1 MKTKKIVIISL
12 ISILF
17 IVSSVQLFSYASG
30 HIFKSKQDETILYYA
45 KGSAFIEDWKR
56 VDSLG
61 QNGLT
66 KSALEEV
73 EKILAKSRTQNNH
86 QQILKA
92 LIVKAKFQSY
102 VEENG
107 FKLTLNELET
117 ESEKATYPLKPMLHS
132 VIAELY
138 WQYYQNNRW
147 KFYNRTT
154 IIDFAQNDIET
165 WDLSKIIE
173 VTIHHYLLSIKDID
187 ELKRTPTNTFE
198 DVIIKK
204 DSTEKYRPFL
214 YDFLSHRA
222 LSFFMNEEPS
232 ITKPVYAFVLKNEK
246 YFSSAEQFTELAIE
260 NKDSLSLKYY
270 ALKTLQ
276 GLTKAHLDDNNVDAL
291 VDVELLRLSFVK
303 NNSVL
308 TDTDSL
314 YDESLIQLQQKFI
327 KHESSTSV
335 SYEIAQRHYQK
346 GATYNTKENSGK
358 KLEIKKAYDVCV
370 KAIGLFPKSFGA
382 KKCAYLINLIQ
393 TKSIQVTTE
402 KVNTP
407 NKPSLALLSY
417 KNVSKVYARLLKVDY
432 DNYKDYY
439 RNQSNEDFLTKLPR
453 WLSGQKIISEWEIVL
468 ENDGDYQN
476 HSSEMKI
483 PAQPMGFYVLLIAS
497 NKNFESDNEAVSY
510 TPFWFSNLGYTT
522 RRTENQSIEFFV
534 ADRENGNPIKDVI
547 ADIFYDKYNYIT
559 RKYEQKK
566 LTTKTTN
573 VDGYFIIEPG
583 NDYRNYFVDLK
594 FQKDRLNTDD
604 SYYQYRN
611 YQEPKRTQV
620 RTIFFTDRAIYR
632 PGQTIYFKGLVIDTD
647 GDKNTIK
654 TNYTTTVTFN
664 DANYQKVSDLKLTT
678 NEFGTFSGSFV
689 APMGGLNG
697 QMHIASTNG
706 ILYFSVEEYKRPTFE
721 TEFKPIK
728 GSYKLNQNIKA
739 TGVAT
744 TYSGAPLDGADV
756 NYRVVRNASFPYWC
770 YYRWGYQPQSAQME
784 ITNGTTIT
792 KDDGTFDV
800 EFKAIPD
807 ETVSYKFEPTFS
819 YTIYADVVDI
829 NGETQST
836 TTYVYVSNKAL
847 LINLNMPEL
856 INKNATDSFYLST
869 TNLNGEVE
877 FAKGNIKVWQL
888 KNPNKIFRTKLWSK
902 PDKYLM
908 TKEEYQKDFP
918 LDEYQDE
925 NNKYNWEKSIKVF
938 DVNFNTENQ
947 KIVRFSKLPEC
958 SSGYYILEATSTDI
972 FGNEVKEI
980 KYFTLFGDTEKN
992 CPTPEISFFTKLKNV
1007 VEVGEK
1013 ASFLVASAAKD
1024 VSILYEIE
1032 HKGKIVSKN
1041 WIKVSGSQQK
1051 IEIPITEEHRGNFV
1065 VHFSFV
1071 KHGRNFN
1078 FSDVVYVPY
1087 TNKMLDV
1094 KFETFR
1100 NKLLPGQQE
1109 EWKIKITD
1117 KNGEKAAA
1125 EMLATMYDASLD
1137 AFRSNYFSLDILK
1150 NNYSTM
1156 YWQGNNSFAAM
1167 SSNLISKDWNKY
1179 IKFPNQEYDQL
1190 NWFGYYFNR
1199 NYGYYNY
1206 RGARGGVLDDFDGV
1220 LEESSGDK
1228 FAEYAESES
1237 SIPRISADAT
1247 TTLATGST
1255 ITKQD
1260 ASKNSGKLDAN
1271 REQSNLKDE
1280 AQQDSRENNMQD
1292 VKARSNFSETA
1303 FFYPHLTTN
1312 EAGEILISF
1321 TIPESLTKWK
1331 FMGLAHTKDLKSG
1344 TIIEE
1349 VITQKELMVYPNAP
1363 RFFREGDKMTFSTKI
1378 VNLSEKNIEGGMA
1391 KIFFFD
1397 ALTMKDI
1404 TTNIL
1409 KSDPVSSTGENS
1421 FKVEKAKSTMVEWQ
1435 IAIPEGYSAITYKVV
1450 AKSSNFSDGEEK
1462 VLPVLTNRMLVT
1474 ESLPLPIRGNQTKTF
1489 SFEKLINNK
1498 STTLKSEKL
1507 TLEFTSNPAWY
1518 AIQALPYLIEY
1529 PYECA
1534 EQTFSRF
1541 YANSIASHIANS
1553 NPKIRN
1559 VFESWKSTSPESF
1572 LSNLEKNQELKAAIL
1587 EETPWVLNAQ
1597 NESERK
1603 KRVGLLFDL
1612 NKMANEQQR
1621 ALKKLQ
1627 ELQVANGGWT
1637 WFKGM
1642 PESRYIT
1649 LHIATG
1655 MGRLKHMGVTNIK
1668 ADAKSWNMTFAAVQ
1682 YLDNRIKDD
1691 YDYLKKYKV
1700 DLEKNN
1706 INSDQIMYLYARSY
1720 FINDLEISSRNKE
1733 AYQYYFNQAKK
1744 YWLSNSRYMQGMI
1757 AVVMNRSNPDSYR
1770 DQTAT
1775 KIVASLKE
1783 NAINHDELGMYWKE
1797 NTGGYYWYQAPIE
1810 TQALLIEA
1818 FDEITNDQKSVEAM
1832 KVWLLKQKQTQ
1843 DWRTTKATTDA
1854 CYALLMKGSDWLVT
1868 ENNIEIQVGNTII
1881 DPKKLDGVKVEAG
1894 TGYFK
1899 TSWNNK
1905 EILPEM
1911 GTIKITKKDEGVSWG
1926 AMYWQYFEQLD
1937 KITPHETPLK
1947 IVKKVF
1953 LQENSASGPVI
1964 KPITDK
1970 TKLKPGDKLKV
1981 RIELRVDRN
1990 MEYVHMKDMR
2000 AAGFEPINVFSGY
2013 RYQGGL
2019 GYFETTKDA
2028 STNFFFDYLPK
2039 GTYVFEYPLKVNM
2052 KGDFSNGITTIQCMY
2067 APEFTSHSEGVRI
2080 QVE

>member
-1 MKTKKIVIISL
+1 MKSKKVVVLVAIGILL
-12 ISILF
+12 IT
-17 IVSSVQLFSYASG
+17 SSVGIFSYANVSF
-30 HIFKSKQDETILYYA
+30 FKPKQQVLLVYA
-45 KGSAFIEDWKR
+45 KGSAFVEDWKK
-56 VDSLG
+56 VDSLE
-61 QNGLT
+61 QHGLS
-66 KSALEEV
+66 KSALDEV

-86 QQILKA
+86 QQIVKA
-92 LIVKAKFQSY
+92 LIIKAKFQSY
-102 VEENG
+102 LEENA
-107 FKLTLNELET
+107 FKLTL
-117 ESEKATYPLKPMLHS
+117 SEIEKEAEGATYPLKPMLHS

-154 IIDFAQNDIET
+154 TVGFAQDDIET
-165 WDLSKIIE
+165 WDITKIIE
-173 VTIHHYLLSIKDID
+173 RTIHHYLLSIKDID
-187 ELKRTPTNTFE
+187 ELKRTPVNTFE

-204 DSTEKYRPFL
+204 DSSEKFRPFL

-222 LSFFMNEEPS
+222 LSFFMNEEPNV
-232 ITKPVYAFVLKNEK
+232 IKPVYAFVLNNVN
-246 YFSSAEQFTELAIE
+246 YFSEAEDFTKVNIE
-260 NKDSLSLKYY
+260 SKDSLSLKYY

-276 GLTKAHLDDNNVDAL
+276 NLTKTHVVDGNIDAL
-291 VDVELLRLSFVK
+291 VDVELTRLKFVN
-303 NNSVL
+303 NNSIL
-308 TDTDSL
+308 AKSDSL
-314 YDESLIQLQQKFI
+314 YYDALIELQEKYS
-327 KHESSTSV
+327 KHDISTEV
-335 SYEIAQRHYQK
+335 AYVIAQIHNQK
-346 GATYNTKENSGK
+346 GINYTTSKNAEN
-358 KLEIKKAYDVCV
+358 KLEVKKAYDVCV
-370 KAIGLFPKSFGA
+370 NAIGAFPNSLGA
-382 KKCAYLINLIQ
+382 KKCAYLINQIQ
-393 TKSIQVTTE
+393 LKSIQVTTE

-407 NKPSLALLSY
+407 NKPALALLSY
-417 KNVSKVYARLLKVDY
+417 KNVSKVYARLIKISYDDY
-432 DNYKDYY
+432 KEHY
-439 RNQSNEDFLTKLPR
+439 RMPRDEDFLKKLKA
-453 WLSGQKIISEWEIVL
+453 QKTVSEWEINL
-468 ENDGDYQN
+468 EKDEDYQN
-476 HSSEMKI
+476 HSVEFKI
-483 PAQPMGFYVLLIAS
+483 PAQDMGYYVLLVAS
-497 NKNFESDNEAVSY
+497 NKNFESINEAVTY

-534 ADRENGNPIKDVI
+534 ADRENGTPLKDVV
-547 ADIFYDKYNYIT
+547 ADVFYDKYNYIT
-559 RKYEQKK
+559 RKYEQKRMA
-566 LTTKTTN
+566 TKTTN
-573 VDGYFIIEPG
+573 EDGYFNIEPS
-583 NDYRNYFVDLK
+583 NDYRNYYVD
-594 FQKDRLNTDD
+594 FSYQKDRLNTDD

-611 YQEPKRTQV
+611 YREQKQTQV

-647 GDKNTIK
+647 GDKNNIK

-664 DANYQKVSDLKLTT
+664 DANYQKVSDVKLTT
-678 NEFGTFSGSFV
+678 NEYGTFSGSFV
-689 APMGGLNG
+689 APQGGLNG
-697 QMHIASTNG
+697 QMHIATTSGNK
-706 ILYFSVEEYKRPTFE
+706 YFSVEEYKRPTFE
-721 TEFKPIK
+721 AEFKPIK

-739 TGVAT
+739 VGKAT
-744 TYSGAPLDGADV
+744 TYSGAALDGAEV

-770 YYRWGYQPQSAQME
+770 YYRWGYHPQSPQME
-784 ITNGTTIT
+784 ITNGTTTT
-792 KDDGTFDV
+792 KNDGSFDID
-800 EFKAIPD
+800 FKAIPD
-807 ETVSYKFEPTFS
+807 ETVNQNFEPTYS

-847 LINLNMPEL
+847 LINISIPEL
-856 INKNATDSFYLST
+856 VNKNAADSFYLST

-888 KNPNKIFRTKLWSK
+888 KKTNQVFRSKLWAK
-902 PDKYLM
+902 ADKHLM

-918 LDEYQDE
+918 FDEYKDE
-925 NNKYNWEKSIKVF
+925 NNKFNWEKSTKVF
-938 DVNFNTENQ
+938 DVNFNTEHQ
-947 KIVRFSKLPEC
+947 KIIRFGKLPEC
-958 SSGYYILEATSTDI
+958 NSGYYVLEATSVDV

-980 KYFTLFGDTEKN
+980 KYFTLFGENEKSFPLN
-992 CPTPEISFFTKLKNV
+992 DISFFTKLKNV
-1007 VEVGEK
+1007 VEPGEK
-1013 ASFLVASAAKD
+1013 ASYLVGSAAKNAT
-1024 VSILYEIE
+1024 VLYEIE
-1032 HKGKIVSKN
+1032 HKGKIVSRN
-1041 WIKVSGSQQK
+1041 WIKLSGSQQK

-1078 FSDVVYVPY
+1078 FTDAVYVPY

-1100 NKLLPGQQE
+1100 NKLLPGQNE
-1109 EWKIKITD
+1109 EWKIKISD
-1117 KNGEKAAA
+1117 KKGDKVAA

-1137 AFRSNYFSLDILK
+1137 AFRPNYFLLDIL
-1150 NNYSTM
+1150 NYYYSTI
-1156 YWQGNNSFAAM
+1156 YWQGNNSFAPM
-1167 SSNLISKDWNKY
+1167 SSSMISENWNKL
-1179 IKFPNQEYDQL
+1179 INFPYQEYDQL
-1190 NWFGYYFNR
+1190 NWFGYYFSR
-1199 NYGYYNY
+1199 NYRYGYLAKNSAG
-1206 RGARGGVLDDFDGV
+1206 RGLENDFDGV

-1228 FAEYAESES
+1228 FAEFAEAE
-1237 SIPRISADAT
+1237 IAMDAT
-1247 TTLATGST
+1247 TVATGASVSQQSVTKST
-1255 ITKQD
+1255 
-1260 ASKNSGKLDAN
+1260 GKLAAN

-1280 AQQDSRENNMQD
+1280 EQKDARDNNFGE
-1292 VKARSNFSETA
+1292 VKARSNFNETA

-1312 EAGEILISF
+1312 EAGEIIISF

-1344 TIIEE
+1344 MLTEE
-1349 VITQKELMVYPNAP
+1349 IITQKELMVYPNAP

-1378 VNLSEKNIEGGMA
+1378 VNLSDTTIENGA
-1391 KIFFFD
+1391 ARIFFYD
-1397 ALTMKDI
+1397 ALTMKDV
-1404 TTNIL
+1404 TAFIL
-1409 KSDPVSSTGENS
+1409 KDNAENP
-1421 FKVEKAKSTMVEWQ
+1421 FKVEKAKSTMVEWE

-1450 AKSSNFSDGEEK
+1450 AKSGDFSDGEEK

-1474 ESLPLPIRGNQTKTF
+1474 ESMPLPIRGNQSKTF
-1489 SFEKLINNK
+1489 TFEKLVNNK
-1498 STTLKSEKL
+1498 STTLKHDKL

-1518 AIQALPYLIEY
+1518 AVQALPYLIEY

-1541 YANSIASHIANS
+1541 YANSIASHVANS
-1553 NPKIRN
+1553 NPKIKN
-1559 VFESWKSTSPESF
+1559 VFDSWKSSSPESF
-1572 LSNLEKNQELKAAIL
+1572 LSNLEKNQELKSAIL

-1627 ELQVANGGWT
+1627 ELQVGNGGWT

-1649 LHIATG
+1649 QYIVTG
-1655 MGRLKHMGVTNIK
+1655 LGRLKHMGVSDIK
-1668 ADAKSWNMTFAAVQ
+1668 NDNKTWSMTLAAVQ
-1682 YLDNRIKDD
+1682 YLDNRIKED

-1700 DLEKNN
+1700 DLDKNN
-1706 INSDQIMYLYARSY
+1706 ISQDQIMYLYARSY
-1720 FINDLEISSRNKE
+1720 FINDLEISTRNKE

-1757 AVVMNRSNPDSYR
+1757 AVAMNRSKENT
-1770 DQTAT
+1770 TAT

-1818 FDEITNDQKSVEAM
+1818 FDEVTNDQKSVEAM

-1868 ENNIEIQVGNTII
+1868 ENNVEIKVGNQLI
-1881 DPKKLDGVKVEAG
+1881 DPKKIADTKVEAG

-1899 TSWNNK
+1899 TSWNKK
-1905 EILPEM
+1905 EITPEM
-1911 GTIKITKKDEGVSWG
+1911 GTVKITKKDEGVSWG

-1937 KITPHETPLK
+1937 KITSHETPLK

-1953 LQENSASGPVI
+1953 LQENSASGPII
-1964 KPITDK
+1964 KPVTDK

-2067 APEFTSHSEGVRI
+2067 APEFTSHSEGIRI
-2080 QVE
+2080 KVE

>member
-1 MKTKKIVIISL
+1 MKTKNKVVIIS
-12 ISILF
+12 IIMLF
-17 IVSSVQLFSYASG
+17 IVSSVQLFSNASI
-30 HIFKSKQDETILYYA
+30 IFFKPKQQTLLIYA
-45 KGSAFIEDWKR
+45 KGSAFIDEWKK
-56 VDSLG
+56 VDSLE
-61 QNGLT
+61 QSGLT

-73 EKILAKSRTQNNH
+73 EKILAKSRAQNNH

-92 LIVKAKFQSY
+92 LIIKAKFQSY
-102 VEENG
+102 IEENS

-117 ESEKATYPLKPMLHS
+117 EAEIASYPLKPMLHS

-154 IIDFAQNDIET
+154 TVDFAQNDIET
-165 WDLSKIIE
+165 WDLTKIIN

-187 ELKRTPTNTFE
+187 GLARTSINTFE

-204 DSTEKYRPFL
+204 DSSEKYRPFL

-232 ITKPVYAFVLKNEK
+232 LTKPVYAFVLNNTN
-246 YFSSAEQFTELAIE
+246 YFSSAADFAELTIE
-260 NKDSLSLKYY
+260 NKDTLSLKYY
-270 ALKTLQ
+270 ALKTFQ
-276 GLTKAHLDDNNVDAL
+276 GLIKQHLEDNNIDAL

-303 NNSVL
+303 NNSML
-308 TDTDSL
+308 SNSDSSYYYAL
-314 YDESLIQLQQKFI
+314 EQLQAKYIQ
-327 KHESSTSV
+327 HPSATSV
-335 SYEIAQRHYQK
+335 AYEIAQIYYQK
-346 GATYNTKENSGK
+346 GGTFNTNGNTENKE
-358 KLEIKKAYDVCV
+358 EIKKAYDICV
-370 KAIGLFPKSFGA
+370 KAIVLFPKSFGA
-382 KKCAYLINLIQ
+382 KKCAYLINQIQ

-402 KVNTP
+402 KINTP
-407 NKPSLALLSY
+407 NKPTLALLSY
-417 KNVSKVYARLLKVDY
+417 KNVSKVYARMLKVDY
-432 DNYKDYY
+432 DEYKNYF
-439 RNQSNEDFLTKLPR
+439 RNNQNDDLLKKLK
-453 WLSGQKIISEWEIVL
+453 SQKILTEWEITL
-468 ENDGDYQN
+468 DNDDDYQN
-476 HSSEMKI
+476 HSTEIKI
-483 PAQPMGFYVLLIAS
+483 PAQTIGFYVLLISS
-497 NKNFESDNEAVSY
+497 NKNFESNNEAVSY

-522 RRTENQSIEFFV
+522 RRTENQTIEFFV
-534 ADRENGNPIKDVI
+534 SDRENGNPIKEVV
-547 ADIFYDKYNYIT
+547 ADIFYDKYNYLT
-559 RKYEQKK
+559 RKYEYKK
-566 LTTKTTN
+566 LTTKSTDSN
-573 VDGYFIIEPG
+573 GYFSVASG
-583 NDYRNYFVDLK
+583 DDYRNYFVDLK
-594 FQKDRLNTDD
+594 YQKDRLNTDD

-611 YQEPKRTQV
+611 YQEPKQTKV

-647 GDKNTIK
+647 GEKNTIK
-654 TNYTTTVTFN
+654 TNYTSTVTFN
-664 DANYQKVSDLKLTT
+664 DANYQKVSELKVTT
-678 NEFGTFSGSFV
+678 NEFGTYSGSFV
-689 APMGGLNG
+689 APIGGLNG
-697 QMHIASTNG
+697 QMTIAGTNG
-706 ILYFSVEEYKRPTFE
+706 TISFSVEEYKRPTFE

-739 TGVAT
+739 TGIAT
-744 TYSGAPLDGADV
+744 TYSGAPIDGADV

-770 YYRWGYQPQSAQME
+770 YYRWGYNPQSAQME
-784 ITNGTTIT
+784 ITNGTTTT
-792 KDDGTFDV
+792 KNDGTFEVD
-800 EFKAIPD
+800 FKAIPD
-807 ETVSYKFEPTFS
+807 ETVNLKYEPTYS

-829 NGETQST
+829 NGETQSVS
-836 TTYVYVSNKAL
+836 TYVYVSNKAL
-847 LINLNMPEL
+847 LINITMPEL
-856 INKNATDSFYLST
+856 VNKNAADSFYLST
-869 TNLNGEVE
+869 TNLNGEIE

-888 KNPNKIFRTKLWSK
+888 KNPNKIFRNKLWAK

-908 TKEEYQKDFP
+908 SKEEYQKDFP
-918 LDEYQDE
+918 LDEYNEE

-938 DVNFNTENQ
+938 DVNFNTQNQ
-947 KIVRFSKLPEC
+947 KTVQFGKLPEC
-958 SSGYYILEATSTDI
+958 VSGFYILEATSIDI

-992 CPTPEISFFTKLKNV
+992 CPTNEISFFTKLKNQ
-1007 VEVGEK
+1007 VEPGEK
-1013 ASFLVASAAKD
+1013 AAFLIGSAAKN
-1024 VSILYEIE
+1024 VTVLYEIE

-1041 WIKVSGSQQK
+1041 WIKLSGSQQK
-1051 IEIPITEEHRGNFV
+1051 IEIPVTEEYRGNFV

-1100 NKLLPGQQE
+1100 NKLLPGQNE

-1137 AFRSNYFSLDILK
+1137 AFRPNYFSLDILK
-1150 NNYSTM
+1150 YNYSTI
-1156 YWQGNNSFAAM
+1156 YWEGNNSFAAI
-1167 SSNLISKDWNKY
+1167 SSNLISNNWNKY
-1179 IKFPNQEYDQL
+1179 IVFPNQEYDQL
-1190 NWFGYYFNR
+1190 NWFGYNMNR
-1199 NYGYYNY
+1199 NYGYYNL
-1206 RGARGGVLDDFDGV
+1206 RGARASGGMLDEIQTV
-1220 LEESSGDK
+1220 SEELTGDK
-1228 FAEYAESES
+1228 FAESEMAETAM
-1237 SIPRISADAT
+1237 PMMVKDAT
-1247 TTLATGST
+1247 AATGST
-1255 ITKQD
+1255 TTKQD
-1260 ASKNSGKLDAN
+1260 QSKVSGKMNKN
-1271 REQSNLKDE
+1271 REQGNEKDGDR
-1280 AQQDSRENNMQD
+1280 QDLLENNLQD

-1312 EAGEILISF
+1312 ENGEILVNF

-1331 FMGLAHTKDLKSG
+1331 FMGLAHTKELKSG
-1344 TIIEE
+1344 MLTEE
-1349 VITQKELMVYPNAP
+1349 IITQKQLMVYPNSP

-1378 VNLSEKNIEGGMA
+1378 VNLSDASIENGVA
-1391 KIFFFD
+1391 KIFFYD

-1404 TTNIL
+1404 TSTIL
-1409 KSDPVSSTGENS
+1409 KSKDENL
-1421 FKVEKAKSTMVEWQ
+1421 FKVEKTKSTMVEWQ
-1435 IAIPEGYSAITYKVV
+1435 IAISEGYSAITYKVV
-1450 AKSSNFSDGEEK
+1450 AKSGNFSDGEEK

-1474 ESLPLPIRGNQTKTF
+1474 ESMPLPIRGNQTKTF
-1489 SFEKLINNK
+1489 SFEKLLHNN
-1498 STTLKSEKL
+1498 SATLKNEKL

-1518 AIQALPYLIEY
+1518 AIQALPYLIEF

-1553 NPKIRN
+1553 SPKIATI
-1559 VFESWKSTSPESF
+1559 FESWKSTSPESF

-1587 EETPWVLNAQ
+1587 EETPWLLNSQ

-1627 ELQVANGGWT
+1627 ELQVGNGGWT

-1649 LHIATG
+1649 QYIVTG
-1655 MGRLKHMGVTNIK
+1655 FGRLKHIGVTNIK
-1668 ADAKSWNMTFAAVQ
+1668 SDTKSWNMAVAAVQ

-1700 DLEKNN
+1700 DLTKNN
-1706 INSDQIMYLYARSY
+1706 MNSDQIMYLYARSY
-1720 FINDLEISSRNKE
+1720 FIKDVEISSKNKE
-1733 AYQYYFNQAKK
+1733 AYHYYLNQAKK
-1744 YWLSNSRYMQGMI
+1744 YWTSNIRYMQGMI
-1757 AVVMNRSNPDSYR
+1757 GVTLFRNNDAP
-1770 DQTAT
+1770 TAI
-1775 KIVASLKE
+1775 KILASLKE
-1783 NAINHDELGMYWKE
+1783 NSINNEELGMYWKE
-1797 NTGGYYWYQAPIE
+1797 NSGGYYWYQAPIE
-1810 TQALLIEA
+1810 TQSVLIEA
-1818 FDEITNDQKSVEAM
+1818 FDEIVDDQKSVEAM

-1843 DWRTTKATTDA
+1843 DWKTTKATTDA

-1899 TSWNNK
+1899 TSWNKK

-1911 GTIKITKKDEGVSWG
+1911 GTVKITKKDEGVSWG

-1937 KITPHETPLK
+1937 KITPNETPLK

-1953 LQENSASGPVI
+1953 LQENSASGPII

-2067 APEFTSHSEGVRI
+2067 APGFTSHSEGVRI
-2080 QVE
+2080 KVE

>member
-1 MKTKKIVIISL
+1 MKTKKIFFIIS

-17 IVSSVQLFSYASG
+17 IVSSIQLFSYANENL
-30 HIFKSKQDETILYYA
+30 FKPKQDETILYYA
-45 KGSAFIEDWKR
+45 KGSAYLEDWKK
-56 VDSLG
+56 VDSLE
-61 QNGLT
+61 QNGLS

-73 EKILAKSRTQNNH
+73 EKILTKSRTQNNH

-92 LIVKAKFQSY
+92 LIVKAKLQSY
-102 VEENG
+102 IEENG

-117 ESEKATYPLKPMLHS
+117 EAEKATYPLKPMLHS

-147 KFYNRTT
+147 KFHNRTT
-154 IIDFAQNDIET
+154 TVDFVQNDIET

-173 VTIHHYLLSIKDID
+173 VTIHHYLLSIAAID
-187 ELKRTPTNTFE
+187 ELKRTPINTFE
-198 DVIIKK
+198 DIIIKK
-204 DSTEKYRPFL
+204 DSSEKYRPFL
-214 YDFLSHRA
+214 YDFVSHRA
-222 LSFFMNEEPS
+222 LTFFMNEEPS
-232 ITKPVYAFVLKNEK
+232 LTKPIYAFVLKNEK
-246 YFSSAEQFTELAIE
+246 YFASAEQFTELSIE

-276 GLTKAHLDDNNVDAL
+276 GLTKTHLNDNNINAL
-291 VDVELLRLSFVK
+291 VEVELLRLSFVK

-308 TDTDSL
+308 TDADSL
-314 YDESLIQLQQKFI
+314 YYESLIQLQQKFI
-327 KHESSTSV
+327 KHESSTQV
-335 SYEIAQRHYQK
+335 AYEIAQLHYQK
-346 GATYNTKENSGK
+346 GTTYNANSTIGN
-358 KLEIKKAYDVCV
+358 KLEIKKAYDICV
-370 KAIGLFPKSFGA
+370 KAIGLFPNSFGA
-382 KKCAYLINLIQ
+382 KKCAYLINQIQ

-407 NKPSLALLSY
+407 NKSVLALLSY

-432 DNYKDYY
+432 DSYKDYY
-439 RNQSNEDFLTKLPR
+439 KNQSNEDFLTKLKA
-453 WLSGQKIISEWEIVL
+453 QKVISEWEIEL

-476 HSSEMKI
+476 HSSEIKI
-483 PAQPMGFYVLLIAS
+483 PAQSLGFYVLLVAS
-497 NKNFESDNEAVSY
+497 TKNFESENEAVSY
-510 TPFWFSNLGYTT
+510 TPFWFSNMGYTT

-534 ADRENGNPIKDVI
+534 ADRENGNPMKDVV
-547 ADIFYDKYNYIT
+547 ADIYYDKYNYIT

-566 LTTKTTN
+566 LSTKTTDSN
-573 VDGYFIIEPG
+573 GYFIIEPG
-583 NDYRNYFVDLK
+583 SDYRNYFVDLK
-594 FQKDRLNTDD
+594 YQKDRLNTDD

-620 RTIFFTDRAIYR
+620 RTLFFTDRAIYR

-654 TNYTTTVTFN
+654 TNYTSTVIFN

-678 NEFGTFSGSFV
+678 NEYGTFSGSFV
-689 APMGGLNG
+689 APVGGLNG

-739 TGVAT
+739 IGIAT

-784 ITNGTTIT
+784 ITNGTTTT
-792 KDDGTFDV
+792 KDDGTFEI

-807 ETVSYKFEPTFS
+807 ESVSYKFEPTFS

-836 TTYVYVSNKAL
+836 STYVYVSNKAL

-856 INKNATDSFYLST
+856 INKNATDSFYIST

-888 KNPNKIFRTKLWSK
+888 KSPNKIFRTKLWSN

-908 TKEEYQKDFP
+908 NKEAYQNDFP

-925 NNKYNWEKSIKVF
+925 NNKYKWEKATKVF
-938 DVNFNTENQ
+938 DVNFNTQNQ
-947 KIVRFSKLPEC
+947 KVVRFGKLPEC
-958 SSGYYILEATSTDI
+958 SSGYYLLEATSIDV

-992 CPTPEISFFTKLKNV
+992 CPTNEISFFTKLKNV

-1013 ASFLVASAAKD
+1013 ASFLVASAAKN
-1024 VSILYEIE
+1024 VNILYEIE

-1041 WIKVSGSQQK
+1041 WIKLSGSQQK
-1051 IEIPITEEHRGNFV
+1051 IEIPIAEEHRGNFV
-1065 VHFSFV
+1065 VHFSLV
-1071 KHGRNFN
+1071 KHGRSFN
-1078 FSDVVYVPY
+1078 FSDVVYVPH

-1117 KNGEKAAA
+1117 KKGEKAAA
-1125 EMLATMYDASLD
+1125 EMLATLYDASLD

-1150 NNYSTM
+1150 YNYSTI
-1156 YWQGNNSFAAM
+1156 YWQGNNSFAPI
-1167 SSNLISKDWNKY
+1167 SSNLLSENWNKY

-1206 RGARGGVLDDFDGV
+1206 RGSRASGGVLSDGDSF
-1220 LEESSGDK
+1220 EESAGK
-1228 FAEYAESES
+1228 VAEAEMAAPMSVM
-1237 SIPRISADAT
+1237 DAT
-1247 TTLATGST
+1247 TATGST
-1255 ITKQD
+1255 GRQD
-1260 ASKNSGKLDAN
+1260 QSKASLKKDKNNIIDEKKGEGK
-1271 REQSNLKDE
+1271 EQDN
-1280 AQQDSRENNMQD
+1280 RENNMQE

-1312 EAGEILISF
+1312 ENGEILISF

-1363 RFFREGDKMTFSTKI
+1363 RFFRESDIMTFSTKI
-1378 VNLSEKNIEGGMA
+1378 VNLSEKNIESGIA
-1391 KIFFFD
+1391 KIFFYD
-1397 ALTMKDI
+1397 ALTMKEI
-1404 TTNIL
+1404 TTSIL
-1409 KSDPVSSTGENS
+1409 KSKDENS

-1450 AKSSNFSDGEEK
+1450 AKSGNFSDGEEK

-1474 ESLPLPIRGNQTKTF
+1474 ECLPLPIRGNQSKTF
-1489 SFEKLINNK
+1489 TFEKLLNNK
-1498 STTLKSEKL
+1498 SATLKSEKL

-1553 NPKIRN
+1553 NPKIKN

-1612 NKMANEQQR
+1612 NKMASEQQR

-1649 LHIATG
+1649 QHIVTG

-1668 ADAKSWNMTFAAVQ
+1668 GDTKSWNMTLAAVQ

-1691 YDYLKKYKV
+1691 YDYLKKYKI

-1706 INSDQIMYLYARSY
+1706 IGYEQIMYLYARSY
-1720 FINDLEISSRNKE
+1720 FINDSEISSRNKE
-1733 AYQYYFNQAKK
+1733 AYQYYLNQAKK

-1757 AVVMNRSNPDSYR
+1757 AVALFRNKETV
-1770 DQTAT
+1770 TAT

-1783 NAINHDELGMYWKE
+1783 NAINHEELGMYWKE

-1818 FDEITNDQKSVEAM
+1818 FDEITNDQKSVEDM

-1868 ENNIEIQVGNTII
+1868 ENNIEIQVGSTII
-1881 DPKKLDGVKVEAG
+1881 DPKKLENVKVEVG

-1899 TSWNNK
+1899 TSWNKK

-1911 GTIKITKKDEGVSWG
+1911 GVIKITKKDEGVSWG

-1953 LQENSASGPVI
+1953 LQENSASGPVL

-1970 TKLKPGDKLKV
+1970 TKLKPGDKLKI

-2067 APEFTSHSEGVRI
+2067 APEFTSHSEGIRI
-2080 QVE
+2080 KVE